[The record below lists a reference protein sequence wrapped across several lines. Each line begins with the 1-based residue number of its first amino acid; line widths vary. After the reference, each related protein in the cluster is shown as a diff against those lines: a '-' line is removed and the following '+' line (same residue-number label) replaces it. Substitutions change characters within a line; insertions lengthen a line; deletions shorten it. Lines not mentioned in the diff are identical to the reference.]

1 MLSSDLDGINLLI
14 ANQAQRMNLCF
25 HFTVIYSFL
34 KADISFKNIIA
45 TSILSE
51 PLTLPKMMI
60 CLQEQLAGAGVFLT
74 W

>member
-1 MLSSDLDGINLLI
+1 
-14 ANQAQRMNLCF
+14 MNLCF
-25 HFTVIYSFL
+25 YFIVIYFFF